1 MEYRVHRLRH
11 LYALHIT
18 KKLNKIYAI
27 YSSSFFPKFPLHL
40 SFLWANKNATLQMV
54 LSQLISRKWK
64 CFFLLYS
71 FNVEYKTFINKCRD
85 NDSVGRMQTIFV
97 HQHDKWHKH
106 IHSKHIGTVTYYLCF
121 MYAEK
126 ALKFT
131 QTHY

>member
-1 MEYRVHRLRH
+1 M
-11 LYALHIT
+11 
-18 KKLNKIYAI
+18 
-27 YSSSFFPKFPLHL
+27 FFYYY
-40 SFLWANKNATLQMV
+40 
-54 LSQLISRKWK
+54 
-64 CFFLLYS
+64 YS

-106 IHSKHIGTVTYYLCF
+106 IHSKHRGTVTYYLCF